1 MKSFISIIILS
12 SIILLS
18 CDKRKEDIIQS
29 SETSSNALFKFI
41 NVYTSLTPSGATPA
55 TGPAVDI
62 YINNKKI
69 NAAAVGYASP
79 FPAPAGYASIT
90 ASPNTN
96 LKIVL
101 NRAGVSNSSSDILYE
116 ANYNFTIGS
125 YTTMYLVDTLPYTN
139 PSSPIVFSTSEK
151 VSSAKNEF
159 IKLRFAN
166 MSPTTDIF
174 EVFSKR
180 LQTVIATG
188 ARFKTS
194 TDFMEFPLIRA
205 TDTLQL
211 RKVGTTA
218 VLAELRPFNPVSS
231 RVYTIYSRGLVGT
244 TTGLRALTLTSYTN
258 K

>member
-1 MKSFISIIILS
+1 MFILASMF
-12 SIILLS
+12 LLS
-18 CDKRKEDIIQS
+18 CDKRKEDVIQTTDS
-29 SETSSNALFKFI
+29 SSNALFKFI

-55 TGPAVDI
+55 AGPAVDI

-69 NAAAVGYASP
+69 NSAAVGYASP
-79 FPAPAGYASIT
+79 FPAPAGYSSIT
-90 ASPNTN
+90 ASPATN

-101 NRAGVSNSSSDILYE
+101 NRLGVSSPTSDILYE

-125 YTTMYLVDTLPYTN
+125 YTTLYLVDTLPFTN
-139 PSSPIVFSTSEK
+139 PSSPIVFSTNEK
-151 VSSAKNEF
+151 VSSANQEF
-159 IKLRFAN
+159 IKLRYAN

-174 EVFSKR
+174 EVYSKR
-180 LQTVIATG
+180 LQTVVATG
-188 ARFKTS
+188 ARFKSS
-194 TDFMEFPLIRA
+194 TDFMEFPLVRA

-211 RKVGTTA
+211 RKVGTTT